1 MRSLR
6 LAALIMAASLP
17 LSLISCSLRNDDK
30 KDKTSKKEKTSSADE
45 SSEKTTSK
53 KSDNDSPAS
62 DLTDIDLDTV
72 RGHVEDL
79 LSDIKEE
86 DSSDAIS
93 EDIDILL
100 SDLDEL
106 YTASARSSIDYYYH
120 FDDEKYEDIYD
131 MYDEEL
137 YVSYALI
144 QFAFTK
150 GYLSDEYSDM
160 FEKYIT
166 DEEMPDY
173 YGEPG
178 MTLRRCEGYA
188 KVDHDL
194 LDEYLDDYFDIVYS
208 DEYSDDEKDLL
219 CAEIY
224 LDILASYDTDTFY
237 EQFNRDYSPD
247 EICDITD
254 HIKNEFIPVSD
265 KLLEHFFDIKNSD
278 DILSDPVKVDDY
290 FAAIEEYVSKISPD
304 AGKAAHD
311 IQQNKLYTIASGDSS
326 FTGSF
331 TTDLPATDEAYIY
344 IYDDDSYLGF
354 LTAIHEFGHYYASS
368 YDHTIA
374 YFNDPNLDIAEVQS
388 QGLSI
393 LFTQFYDDIYG
404 EQAEGMKTIT
414 VFELVDSVISGF
426 IIGEYEYSVL
436 CGKDTLSPE
445 DVVDLFY
452 ESMEDYDN
460 GLHFYEITHLF
471 EMPGYYISYGVSALA
486 ALDLLGDTLND
497 PEKAAERYEKIARVP
512 SSSNEYQFRKA
523 LAQCG
528 FHDVLSKDY
537 ISNLAAEIEKY
548 AE

>member
-30 KDKTSKKEKTSSADE
+30 KDKTSKKEKNSSADE
-45 SSEKTTSK
+45 SSKSTSSQK
-53 KSDNDSPAS
+53 DDSVSPAS

-93 EDIDILL
+93 KDIDILL

-166 DEEMPDY
+166 DEDMPDY

-224 LDILASYDTDTFY
+224 LDILASYDTETFY

-265 KLLEHFFDIKNSD
+265 KLLNHFFDIKNSD

-304 AGKAAHD
+304 AGKAAND

-344 IYDDDSYLGF
+344 VYDDDSYLGF

-537 ISNLAAEIEKY
+537 ISDLAAEIEKY